1 MRLSLESID
10 LALGGKDILRD
21 VSFIVEDGQFVSV
34 LGESGAGKSTT
45 LKVIAGIIPQDSG
58 RVLFDGACVDDVP
71 THERNT
77 TTVFQDIRLFP
88 HMDVSQNVA
97 FPLRMR
103 KVAKAE
109 RREVVERMLDAVQLK
124 GMEHRRPAELSGG
137 QQQRV
142 ALARALAGRPRAV
155 LLDEPFSGLDEQLR
169 GEMRQLVSRLHAEFS
184 MTSLMVTHDPDE
196 ALVMSDRIIYMS
208 DGRVIQQG
216 TPAELLLEPTNET
229 VRAAFDISSS
239 IEGAVHNG
247 AFVSGKLT
255 VPAPDMTAGP
265 AVLVRVTGRK
275 PFIHPLV

>member
-239 IEGAVHNG
+239 IEGAVHDG